1 MNFSFKTDLRFIITL
16 ERNMNKLFES
26 NKKLTAI
33 PDNPNAFI
41 NVYDRPYI
49 AYKEI
54 NLTQPADIYFTGILR
69 SETAFRQGVLPAP
82 YQQLFEIAKGTQSFT
97 CTFKGVQR

>member
-1 MNFSFKTDLRFIITL
+1 
-16 ERNMNKLFES
+16 MNKLFES
-26 NKKLTAI
+26 NKKVIAI
-33 PDNPNAFI
+33 PNNPNAFI

-54 NLTQPADIYFTGILR
+54 NLTQPADIYFTSILR
-69 SETAFRQGVLPAP
+69 SETALRQGVLPAL